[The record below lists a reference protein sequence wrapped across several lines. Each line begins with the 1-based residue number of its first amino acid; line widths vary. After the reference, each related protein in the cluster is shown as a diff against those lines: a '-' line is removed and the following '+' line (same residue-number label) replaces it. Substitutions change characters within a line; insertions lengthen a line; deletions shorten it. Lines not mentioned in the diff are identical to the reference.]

1 MSGIYGE
8 ENGIAIIP
16 GELGSTALTQSQDN
30 SGNTGSLG
38 NSAGGDGAFVGEGVR
53 SGIDSW
59 DKAYT
64 NAGGTLPARFGLSDL
79 KQFATDNKA
88 WLAGAGALASAYG
101 GGTNA
106 DKKTG
111 YQGVIPQLS
120 ASRN

>member
-1 MSGIYGE
+1 MSIYGE
-8 ENGIAIIP
+8 EYGQTIIP
-16 GELGSTALTQSQDN
+16 GELGSNAITAAADN
-30 SGNTGSLG
+30 SGNTLSLG

-64 NAGGTLPARFGLSDL
+64 AAGGKLPAKFGLSDL

-88 WLAGAGALASAYG
+88 FLAGAGALASMYG

-111 YQGVIPQLS
+111 Y
-120 ASRN
+120 